1 MQIEVVKRTRNG
13 KTTTVLLL
21 LLHISAST
29 KVAPTCFIVA
39 IPRGSFSR
47 FGARPIRAV
56 GGFRNPA
63 ALLLLA
69 SARRFA
75 AASLGIARTL
85 ARSTTCCAASDCNRL
100 HFLFP
105 LATRTRHVSPTK
117 FPTDY
122 NLLLLLLLCD
132 LRSLKAAAAFS
143 LKHCTINHDIRL
155 LKLNITKFLSH
166 IKVGVRID
174 SLSDR
179 EWTPLLE
186 WSCGVG
192 WEFRIGHQK
201 GITCWKEIGL
211 RARHL
216 LTVLDAIVNV
226 IGWGDLYDP

>member
-122 NLLLLLLLCD
+122 NLLLLLLLLCD

-155 LKLNITKFLSH
+155 LKLNITKFRSH
-166 IKVGVRID
+166 IKVGVPI
-174 SLSDR
+174 R

-186 WSCGVG
+186 
-192 WEFRIGHQK
+192 
-201 GITCWKEIGL
+201 
-211 RARHL
+211 
-216 LTVLDAIVNV
+216 
-226 IGWGDLYDP
+226 